1 MRRDGRRDVNK
12 GLNNNWEATSE
23 DFMLDMLIAA
33 LLGHGNTP
41 LLVTEKIAQ
50 EEFYHA
56 TTTWGLH
63 AGCSTLRD
71 LGFDAI
77 LPLKIGVS
85 AS

>member
-1 MRRDGRRDVNK
+1 
-12 GLNNNWEATSE
+12 
-23 DFMLDMLIAA
+23 MLDMLIAA

-50 EEFYHA
+50 VEFYHA
-56 TTTWGLH
+56 TISWCLH

-71 LGFDAI
+71 LGFDAT
-77 LPLKIGVS
+77 LPLKTGIG